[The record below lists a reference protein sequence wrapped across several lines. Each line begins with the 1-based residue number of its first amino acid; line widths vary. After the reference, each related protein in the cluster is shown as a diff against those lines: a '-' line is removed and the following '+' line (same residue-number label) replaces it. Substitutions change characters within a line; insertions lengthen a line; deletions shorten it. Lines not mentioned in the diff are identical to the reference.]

1 LRRLDGTQCAHPEAV
16 SDLFARIDPLNQ
28 ALDYHLERHN
38 LLASNIAH
46 VDTPLYKPVD
56 LARIPEGGFNN
67 ALQVALSR
75 TNANH
80 IGGGAEGPQVGQ
92 VFRDLSAGGG
102 LDGNFVSLDREA
114 GKMAANQLRYDIVS
128 VLVKSQLDGLMS
140 AANDGRG

>member
-1 LRRLDGTQCAHPEAV
+1 V
-16 SDLFARIDPLNQ
+16 SDLFTRLEPLSQ

-38 LLASNIAH
+38 LIAANIAH

-56 LARIPEGGFNN
+56 LARVSEGGFND

-75 TNANH
+75 TSPTH
-80 IGGGAEGPQVGQ
+80 FGGEAAGSHVGQ

-102 LDGNFVSLDREA
+102 PDGNFVSLDREA

-128 VLVKSQLDGLMS
+128 VLVKSQLDGLMN